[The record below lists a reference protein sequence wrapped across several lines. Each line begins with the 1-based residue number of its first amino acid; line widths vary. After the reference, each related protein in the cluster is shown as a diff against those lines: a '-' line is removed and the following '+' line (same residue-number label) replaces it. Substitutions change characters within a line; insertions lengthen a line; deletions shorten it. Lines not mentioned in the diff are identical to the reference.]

1 MNRIPVVRCCAALA
15 VCVLFPALA
24 AAADYTY
31 LEGGFIDRHD
41 YGTDGGGVRVAGS
54 FGLPLMPLAV
64 FGEYDST
71 DNLDQF
77 DVGALFHAP
86 LLPVLDLFGGA
97 SLEHA
102 DVHDHSDTGI
112 GARAG
117 VRWRVLPQLELA
129 PELRYVDLYHDGQT
143 SVRLNALYRIAPR
156 LDLQAAVQGGDERR
170 FEAGLRFN
178 F

>member
-1 MNRIPVVRCCAALA
+1 MNCIRAVQRCAL
-15 VCVLFPALA
+15 LA
-24 AAADYTY
+24 AWALVPAVAGAADYTY

-54 FGLPLMPLAV
+54 FGVPLTPLAV
-64 FGEYDST
+64 FGEYGGT
-71 DNLDQF
+71 DDLDQF

-86 LLPVLDLFGGA
+86 LLPVLDLFGGV

-102 DVHDHSDTGI
+102 DVHDRSDTGI

-156 LDLQAAVQGGDERR
+156 LDLQGALQAGDDRR